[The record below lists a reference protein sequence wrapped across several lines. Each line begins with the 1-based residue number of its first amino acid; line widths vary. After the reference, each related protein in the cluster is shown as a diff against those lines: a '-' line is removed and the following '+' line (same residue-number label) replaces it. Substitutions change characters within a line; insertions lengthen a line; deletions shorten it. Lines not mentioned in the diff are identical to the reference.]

1 MNGQIV
7 HKALLDA
14 AESILDD
21 SGIQID
27 DARGIVSWP
36 YPSVVPHGPRPI
48 APERLIALARSVK
61 SSRTMRS
68 AESASLATTM
78 LLRGVAESARVLQ
91 QNIGRQTGPMW
102 SRLDRAMADLDRS
115 TDRAKKE
122 WEMPVNERA
131 CAVNE
136 RTGNG
141 VSVGRCWFNV
151 VDGRCP
157 RHGDVTEVQ
166 TKYAKTGKLT
176 DEADLYE
183 ARGERPPWWGISAR

>member
-36 YPSVVPHGPRPI
+36 DPSVVPHGPRPI

-78 LLRGVAESARVLQ
+78 LLREVAESARVLQ
-91 QNIGRQTGPMW
+91 QNIGRQTGPMWSRLNIGRQTGPMW

-115 TDRAKKE
+115 TDRAK
-122 WEMPVNERA
+122 
-131 CAVNE
+131 
-136 RTGNG
+136 
-141 VSVGRCWFNV
+141 
-151 VDGRCP
+151 VD
-157 RHGDVTEVQ
+157 
-166 TKYAKTGKLT
+166 
-176 DEADLYE
+176 
-183 ARGERPPWWGISAR
+183 